1 MEQVAYGFR
10 YSASGCQT
18 LIEVPA
24 KEAKAFFEA
33 GPDARGR
40 TFERCHAS
48 TAHQW
53 VRNGFIHETALYI
66 DENRVRRTKL
76 ED

>member
-1 MEQVAYGFR
+1 MEQVVYGFR

-33 GPDARGR
+33 GPDARPDVRALPRKHRSPMGEKR
-40 TFERCHAS
+40 VHP
-48 TAHQW
+48 
-53 VRNGFIHETALYI
+53 RNGAVH
-66 DENRVRRTKL
+66 R
-76 ED
+76 